1 MLKIGTTQA
10 VYCEKYGFRE
20 GLERMK
26 SHGFDSMDYQEFVE
40 TQTPLFEK
48 STSQFEAYLKEER
61 NILEAVGIGLHQT
74 HGPWRY
80 PPRDAT
86 AADRAERF
94 EKMVRSMEGTAILGC
109 DRMVLHPLMPYLRN
123 DIGHEKESY
132 EMNFEFMSR
141 FVKRQRNAVLLSAL
155 RICQCRNFH

>member
-48 STSQFEAYLKEER
+48 
-61 NILEAVGIGLHQT
+61 
-74 HGPWRY
+74 
-80 PPRDAT
+80 
-86 AADRAERF
+86 
-94 EKMVRSMEGTAILGC
+94 
-109 DRMVLHPLMPYLRN
+109 
-123 DIGHEKESY
+123 
-132 EMNFEFMSR
+132 
-141 FVKRQRNAVLLSAL
+141 VLLSL
-155 RICQCRNFH
+155 RRT